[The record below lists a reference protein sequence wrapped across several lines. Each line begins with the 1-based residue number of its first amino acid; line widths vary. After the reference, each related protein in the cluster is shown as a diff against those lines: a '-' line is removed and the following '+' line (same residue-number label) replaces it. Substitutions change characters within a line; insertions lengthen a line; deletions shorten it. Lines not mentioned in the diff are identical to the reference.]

1 MPYAC
6 PPLPKREGK
15 NLKEEWEEKESEMK

>member
-6 PPLPKREGK
+6 PPLPKKGGEKSKRGMGGEG
-15 NLKEEWEEKESEMK
+15 N

>member
-15 NLKEEWEEKESEMK
+15 SKRGMGGEGN